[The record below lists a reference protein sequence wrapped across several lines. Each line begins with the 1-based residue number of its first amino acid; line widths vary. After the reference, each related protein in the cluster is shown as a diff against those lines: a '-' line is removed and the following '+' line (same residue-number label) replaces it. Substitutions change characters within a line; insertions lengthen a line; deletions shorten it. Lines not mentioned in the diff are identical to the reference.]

1 VIRAV
6 FDTVVILRAYINPG
20 SRWGHLL
27 AQHTDRYRLIVSPA
41 LVAEY
46 LDVLLRP
53 ELLGRFA
60 TLANLDTASV
70 FSLLARTDV
79 VRPITVPA
87 ICRDPKDDMVLA
99 TAATGRAGYIVS
111 EDRDL
116 LDLGTHGEI
125 RIAGAAQF
133 LAVLNEWEGR

>member
-6 FDTVVILRAYINPG
+6 FDTVVVLRAYINPG

-27 AQHTDRYRLIVSPA
+27 AQHADRYRLIVSPA

-53 ELLGRFA
+53 ELIRRFA
-60 TLANLDTASV
+60 TLADLDTASV
-70 FSLLARTDV
+70 FALLARTEV
-79 VRPITVPA
+79 VRPVTIPA
-87 ICRDPKDDMVLA
+87 ICRDPKDDMILA
-99 TAATGRAGYIVS
+99 TAATGRAAYIVS

-116 LDLGTHGEI
+116 LDLVTHGEI
-125 RIAGAAQF
+125 QIVGAAAF
-133 LAVLNEWEGR
+133 LAILDESTP

>member
-6 FDTVVILRAYINPG
+6 FDTVVVLRAYINPG

-27 AQHTDRYRLIVSPA
+27 AQHADRYRLIVSPA

-53 ELLGRFA
+53 ELIRRFA
-60 TLANLDTASV
+60 TLADLDTASV
-70 FSLLARTDV
+70 FALLAWTEV
-79 VRPITVPA
+79 VRPVTIPA
-87 ICRDPKDDMVLA
+87 ICRDPKDDMILA
-99 TAATGRAGYIVS
+99 TAATGRAAYIVS

-116 LDLGTHGEI
+116 LDLVTHGEI
-125 RIAGAAQF
+125 QIVGAAAF
-133 LAVLNEWEGR
+133 LAILDESTP